1 MARKAVSVT
10 LEESNLMWLRGQ
22 AGVTSA
28 GNVSKALDRLIAS
41 ARASGEARPVRS
53 VAGTVRLP
61 PDDPDLTR
69 ATAAVRALFA
79 ESLSRPMFVRGTS
92 EPSGAV
98 RSAKRRKPA
107 ARKPR
112 G

>member
-1 MARKAVSVT
+1 VSVT

-22 AGVTSA
+22 ARVTSA
-28 GNVSKALDRLIAS
+28 GNVSQALDRLITS
-41 ARASGEARPVRS
+41 ARTSSEARPVRS

-61 PDDPDLTR
+61 PDDPGLTT
-69 ATAAVRALFA
+69 AKAAVRALFA
-79 ESLSRPMFVRGTS
+79 QSLSRPMFVRDTS
-92 EPSGAV
+92 EPYGAV
-98 RSAKRRKPA
+98 RSAKRQKPA